1 MLAIEATTAAVPASP
16 GIILGLMTGFAA
28 AAAALALLAR

>member
-1 MLAIEATTAAVPASP
+1 MLAIEATTAAVPAMS